1 MTSTLHLGDC
11 LEVLRTMADASV
23 DSVVTDPPYYR
34 VKDEDWDRLW
44 DNPEAFLAWLDQ
56 VAEQWQRVLKPNGSL
71 YCFASPQMAAR
82 VEVMLGQGFQVLNS
96 LVWSKPFARHNRA
109 CKESL
114 RCFFPA
120 TERII
125 FAEQFGAD
133 GAAMSGSGYS
143 GACDELRGF
152 VFEPMRLY
160 LDTEREAA
168 GFTVRQVAEA
178 FQVKSGSRTVTGMA
192 GHWFSSV
199 QWTLPT
205 AENYAWLQDLFNG
218 QHFRREY
225 EDLRREYEDLRR
237 EYEDLRRPFNVTR
250 FDPFTDVWTF
260 RTVQPRPGK
269 HPCEKPQAL
278 LRHIIS
284 SSTRPGA
291 VVLDSFAG
299 SGATGQACLA
309 LGREFIGIEQ
319 CPHWHRVA
327 SQSLKAVQ
335 PDLFAL
341 ADPSP
346 LKEELDLTDRLLE
359 NREQVLRAIPECPI
373 HGSGCVP
380 HALEWIER
388 AKARFGVNE

>member
-11 LEVLRTMADASV
+11 LEVLRTMPDNSV
-23 DSVVTDPPYYR
+23 DAVVTDPPYYL
-34 VKDEDWDRLW
+34 VKDEDWDRQW

-82 VEVMLGQGFQVLNS
+82 VEVMLGQRFQVLNNIR
-96 LVWSKPFARHNRA
+96 WTKAQGWHEKA
-109 CKESL
+109 DKEVL
-114 RCFFPA
+114 RSYLSPWEA
-120 TERII
+120 VI
-125 FAEQFGAD
+125 FAEQIGAD
-133 GAAMSGSGYS
+133 GSALHGSGW
-143 GACDELRGF
+143 ADQCAELRAG
-152 VFEPMRLY
+152 VFEPLRQY
-160 LDTEREAA
+160 LLQERDRA
-168 GFTVRQVAEA
+168 GITNGQVDECLGT
-178 FQVKSGSRTVTGMA
+178 SGMA
-192 GHWFSSV
+192 GHYFGAS
-199 QWTLPT
+199 QWALPT
-205 AENYAWLQDLFNG
+205 EDAYAKLRCLLNNG
-218 QHFRREY
+218 PKHKYLRREY
-225 EDLRREYEDLRR
+225 KYLRREYEDLRR
-237 EYEDLRRPFNVTR
+237 EYEDLRRPFSVTR

-309 LGREFIGIEQ
+309 LGREFIGIER

-335 PDLFAL
+335 PDLFAS
-341 ADPSP
+341 AGP
-346 LKEELDLTDRLLE
+346 
-359 NREQVLRAIPECPI
+359 VA
-373 HGSGCVP
+373 
-380 HALEWIER
+380 
-388 AKARFGVNE
+388 

>member
-11 LEVLRTMADASV
+11 LEVMRTMPDCSV
-23 DSVVTDPPYYR
+23 DAVVTDPPYYR
-34 VKDEDWDRLW
+34 VKDEEWDRQW
-44 DNPEAFLAWLDQ
+44 DDPTAFLAWLDQ

-82 VEVMLGQGFQVLNS
+82 VEVILRERFQVLNA
-96 LVWSKPFARHNRA
+96 LVWLKPNGRHDSA
-109 CKESL
+109 CKEDL

-133 GAAMSGSGYS
+133 GSALHGSGWADQCA
-143 GACDELRGF
+143 GLRAG
-152 VFEPMRLY
+152 VFEPLRQY
-160 LDTEREAA
+160 LLQERDRA
-168 GFTVRQVAEA
+168 GITNGQVNECLGT
-178 FQVKSGSRTVTGMA
+178 SGMA
-192 GHWFSSV
+192 GHYFGAS
-199 QWTLPT
+199 QWALPT
-205 AENYAWLQDLFNG
+205 EDAYAKLRCLFNNG
-218 QHFRREY
+218 PKHKY
-225 EDLRREYEDLRR
+225 LRREYEH
-237 EYEDLRRPFNVTR
+237 LRRPFSVTR

-299 SGATGQACLA
+299 SGATGLACLA
-309 LGREFIGIEQ
+309 LGREFIGIER
-319 CPHWHRVA
+319 CPRWHRVA

-335 PDLFAL
+335 PDLFA
-341 ADPSP
+341 
-346 LKEELDLTDRLLE
+346 
-359 NREQVLRAIPECPI
+359 
-373 HGSGCVP
+373 
-380 HALEWIER
+380 
-388 AKARFGVNE
+388 

>member
-1 MTSTLHLGDC
+1 MTLALHLGDC
-11 LEVLRTMADASV
+11 LDVLRTLPDCSV
-23 DSVVTDPPYYR
+23 DAVVTDPPYYR
-34 VKDEDWDRLW
+34 VKGEDWDRQW

-56 VAEQWQRVLKPNGSL
+56 VAEEWQRVLKPNGSL

-82 VEVMLGQGFQVLNS
+82 VEVMLGRRFQVLNA
-96 LVWSKPFARHNRA
+96 LVWLKPQGRHNGA
-109 CKESL
+109 CKEDL

-133 GAAMSGSGYS
+133 GAAMGGSGYS

-152 VFEPMRLY
+152 VFERLRLY
-160 LDTEREAA
+160 LDSEREAA

-192 GHWFSSV
+192 GHWFSRV

-205 AENYAWLQDLFNG
+205 AENYAWLQDLFSYEYL
-218 QHFRREY
+218 RREY

-237 EYEDLRRPFNVTR
+237 EYEDLRRPFNVTC
-250 FDPFTDVWTF
+250 FDQFTDVWTF

-278 LRHIIS
+278 LRHIIG
-284 SSTRPGA
+284 SSTKPGA

-309 LGREFIGIEQ
+309 LGREFIGIER

-327 SQSLKAVQ
+327 SQSLKAIQ
-335 PDLFAL
+335 PDLF
-341 ADPSP
+341 S
-346 LKEELDLTDRLLE
+346 
-359 NREQVLRAIPECPI
+359 
-373 HGSGCVP
+373 SGC
-380 HALEWIER
+380 A
-388 AKARFGVNE
+388 A

>member
-11 LEVLRTMADASV
+11 LEVMRTMPDASV
-23 DSVVTDPPYYR
+23 DAVVTDPPYYR
-34 VKDEDWDRLW
+34 VKGEDWDRQW

-56 VAEQWQRVLKPNGSL
+56 VAEQWQRLLKPNGSL

-82 VEVMLGQGFQVLNS
+82 VEVMLGQRFQVLNNIR
-96 LVWSKPFARHNRA
+96 WTKAQGWHEKA
-109 CKESL
+109 EKEAL
-114 RCFFPA
+114 RSYLSPWEA
-120 TERII
+120 VI

-133 GAAMSGSGYS
+133 GAAMGGSGSS

-152 VFEPMRLY
+152 VFEPLRLY
-160 LDTEREAA
+160 LDSEREAA
-168 GFTVRQVAEA
+168 GLTVRQVAEA

-192 GHWFSSV
+192 GHWFSRV

-218 QHFRREY
+218 EH
-225 EDLRREYEDLRR
+225 LRREYEDLRR

-250 FDPFTDVWTF
+250 FDQFTDVWTF
-260 RTVQPRPGK
+260 RTVQARPGK

-309 LGREFIGIEQ
+309 LGREFIGIER
-319 CPHWHRVA
+319 CYHWHRVGT
-327 SQSLKAVQ
+327 QSLKAVQ
-335 PDLFAL
+335 PDLFA
-341 ADPSP
+341 
-346 LKEELDLTDRLLE
+346 
-359 NREQVLRAIPECPI
+359 
-373 HGSGCVP
+373 
-380 HALEWIER
+380 
-388 AKARFGVNE
+388 GVAA

>member
-11 LEVLRTMADASV
+11 LEVLRTMPDNSV
-23 DSVVTDPPYYR
+23 DAVVTDPPYYR
-34 VKDEDWDRLW
+34 VKDEDWDRQW

-56 VAEQWQRVLKPNGSL
+56 VAEQWQRLLKPNGSL

-82 VEVMLGQGFQVLNS
+82 VEVMLGQWFQVLNNIR
-96 LVWSKPFARHNRA
+96 WTKAQGWHEKA
-109 CKESL
+109 EKEAL
-114 RCFFPA
+114 RSYLSPWEA
-120 TERII
+120 VI

-133 GAAMSGSGYS
+133 GSALHGSGW
-143 GACDELRGF
+143 ADQCAELRAG
-152 VFEPMRLY
+152 VFEPLRQY
-160 LDTEREAA
+160 LLQERDRA
-168 GFTVRQVAEA
+168 GITNGQVDECLGT
-178 FQVKSGSRTVTGMA
+178 SGMA
-192 GHWFSSV
+192 GHYFGAS
-199 QWTLPT
+199 QWALPT
-205 AENYAWLQDLFNG
+205 EDAYAK
-218 QHFRREY
+218 
-225 EDLRREYEDLRR
+225 LRCLLNDGPKHKYLRR

-291 VVLDSFAG
+291 VVLDSFVG

-309 LGREFIGIEQ
+309 LGREFIGIER

-335 PDLFAL
+335 PDLFAS
-341 ADPSP
+341 AGP
-346 LKEELDLTDRLLE
+346 
-359 NREQVLRAIPECPI
+359 VA
-373 HGSGCVP
+373 
-380 HALEWIER
+380 
-388 AKARFGVNE
+388 

>member
-11 LEVLRTMADASV
+11 LKVLRTMADNSV
-23 DSVVTDPPYYR
+23 DAVVTDPPYYR
-34 VKDEDWDRLW
+34 VKHEDWDCQW

-82 VEVMLGQGFQVLNS
+82 VEVMLGQRFQLLNNIRWTKAQGWHEKADKEVLRS
-96 LVWSKPFARHNRA
+96 YLSPWEAV
-109 CKESL
+109 
-114 RCFFPA
+114 
-120 TERII
+120 I
-125 FAEQFGAD
+125 FAEQLGAD
-133 GAAMSGSGYS
+133 GSALHGSGW
-143 GACDELRGF
+143 ADKCAELRAG
-152 VFEPMRLY
+152 VFEPLRQY
-160 LDTEREAA
+160 LLQERDRA
-168 GFTVRQVAEA
+168 GITNGQVDECLGT
-178 FQVKSGSRTVTGMA
+178 SGMA
-192 GHWFSSV
+192 GHYFGAS
-199 QWTLPT
+199 QWVLPT
-205 AENYAWLQDLFNG
+205 EDAYAKLRCLFNNG
-218 QHFRREY
+218 PKHKYLRREYEDLRREY

-237 EYEDLRRPFNVTR
+237 EYEDLRRPFSVTR

-299 SGATGQACLA
+299 SGATGLACLA
-309 LGREFIGIEQ
+309 LGREFIGIER

-335 PDLFAL
+335 PDLFA
-341 ADPSP
+341 
-346 LKEELDLTDRLLE
+346 
-359 NREQVLRAIPECPI
+359 
-373 HGSGCVP
+373 
-380 HALEWIER
+380 
-388 AKARFGVNE
+388 

>member
-11 LEVLRTMADASV
+11 LEVMRTMPDASV
-23 DSVVTDPPYYR
+23 NAVVTDPPYYR
-34 VKDEDWDRLW
+34 VKDEDWDRQW
-44 DNPEAFLAWLDQ
+44 DDPAAFLAWLDQ

-82 VEVMLGQGFQVLNS
+82 VELMLGQRFQVLNS
-96 LVWSKPFARHNRA
+96 LVWSKPFAMHDRA

-114 RCFFPA
+114 RSYFPA

-133 GAAMSGSGYS
+133 GAAMGGSGYS

-152 VFEPMRLY
+152 VFEPLRLY
-160 LDTEREAA
+160 LDSEREAA
-168 GFTVRQVAEA
+168 GLTVRQVAEA
-178 FQVKSGSRTVTGMA
+178 FQIKSGSRTVTGMA
-192 GHWFSSV
+192 GHWFSRV

-205 AENYAWLQDLFNG
+205 AENYAWLQGLFNG
-218 QHFRREY
+218 QH
-225 EDLRREYEDLRR
+225 LRREYEHLRREYEHLRR

-269 HPCEKPQAL
+269 HPCEKPQTL
-278 LRHIIS
+278 LRHIIG

-309 LGREFIGIEQ
+309 LGRKFIGIER
-319 CPHWHRVA
+319 CPHWHRVGT
-327 SQSLKAVQ
+327 QSLKAVQ
-335 PDLFAL
+335 PSLFA
-341 ADPSP
+341 
-346 LKEELDLTDRLLE
+346 
-359 NREQVLRAIPECPI
+359 
-373 HGSGCVP
+373 
-380 HALEWIER
+380 
-388 AKARFGVNE
+388 

>member
-1 MTSTLHLGDC
+1 VTQLHFGDC
-11 LEVLRTMADASV
+11 LEVLRTMPNCSV
-23 DSVVTDPPYYR
+23 DAVVTDPPYYR
-34 VKDEDWDRLW
+34 VKGEDWDRQW
-44 DNPEAFLAWLDQ
+44 DSPEAFLAWLDQ

-82 VEVMLGQGFQVLNS
+82 VEVILRERFQVLNA
-96 LVWSKPFARHNRA
+96 LVWLKPQGRQDGA
-109 CKESL
+109 CKEHL
-114 RCFFPA
+114 RSFFSA

-133 GAAMSGSGYS
+133 GAAMGGSGYS

-152 VFEPMRLY
+152 VFEPLRLY
-160 LDTEREAA
+160 LDSERKAS
-168 GFTVRQVAEA
+168 GFTVHQVAEA

-192 GHWFSSV
+192 GHWFSRV

-205 AENYAWLQDLFNG
+205 AENYAWLQDLFNYE
-218 QHFRREY
+218 HLRRDY
-225 EDLRREYEDLRR
+225 EDLRRD
-237 EYEDLRRPFNVTR
+237 YEDLRRPFNVTR

-260 RTVQPRPGK
+260 RTVQARPGK

-309 LGREFIGIEQ
+309 LGREFIGIER
-319 CPHWHRVA
+319 CPHWHRVGT
-327 SQSLKAVQ
+327 QSLKAVQ
-335 PDLFAL
+335 PDLFA
-341 ADPSP
+341 
-346 LKEELDLTDRLLE
+346 
-359 NREQVLRAIPECPI
+359 
-373 HGSGCVP
+373 
-380 HALEWIER
+380 
-388 AKARFGVNE
+388 GVAA